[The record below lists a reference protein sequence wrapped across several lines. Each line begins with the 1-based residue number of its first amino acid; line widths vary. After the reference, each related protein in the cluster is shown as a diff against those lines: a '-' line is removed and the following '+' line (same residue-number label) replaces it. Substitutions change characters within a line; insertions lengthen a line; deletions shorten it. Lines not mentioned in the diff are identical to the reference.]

1 MRRGAI
7 ENRTQ
12 GPAEDDAGPQ
22 DADGGA
28 SAGASAEADNRRR
41 RVWRWGVPVVCLV
54 MGLLIALTYVSSHGR
69 ELRTADSAR
78 LSDLVRQA
86 RDDTDAALQR
96 RDELQS
102 QLDARQAR
110 AARSDA
116 GVAGLLS
123 QTEGLDEEAGLGP
136 LTGPG
141 VTITLTD
148 AKRDAAGNYP
158 AGARPDDL
166 VVHQQDVQA
175 VLNALW
181 AGGADAIQVQD
192 QRVTTTS
199 APLCIGNTLLLGGRT
214 YSPPYVIKAI
224 GPVEAMHHALDRER
238 GVQIYKQ
245 YAERYG
251 LGYEVVDAE
260 TQDIVGAG
268 TTPQLQYARP
278 AGD

>member
-1 MRRGAI
+1 MNDKSTQDPARDGPARDDGPRRG
-7 ENRTQ
+7 RS
-12 GPAEDDAGPQ
+12 
-22 DADGGA
+22 
-28 SAGASAEADNRRR
+28 SA
-41 RVWRWGVPVVCLV
+41 WRWGVPVVCAV
-54 MGLLIALTYVSSHGR
+54 MGLLIALTYVSSQGR

-86 RDDTDAALQR
+86 RDDTDAAR
-96 RDELQS
+96 ADRDGLQS
-102 QLDARQAR
+102 RLAAAQAR

-116 GVAGLLS
+116 GVAGLLD
-123 QTEGLDEEAGLGP
+123 QAEALGEQAGMEA

-141 VTITLTD
+141 VTVTLTD

-166 VVHQQDVQA
+166 VVHQQDVQS

-192 QRVTTTS
+192 QRVTTLS

-214 YSPPYVIKAI
+214 YSPPYVITAI
-224 GPVEAMHHALDRER
+224 GPVASLRRALDRER

-251 LGYEVVDAE
+251 LGYDVTSSDA
-260 TQDIVGAG
+260 QQVAAAGA
-268 TTPQLQYARP
+268 TPPLRYARP
-278 AGD
+278 LGG